1 VGEKSRIPSI
11 ITPEARMAKKAL
23 KTPKNNN
30 GVRRFTQIK
39 YFVQIFTYDGF
50 VVHHYAYM
58 VRVI

>member
-1 VGEKSRIPSI
+1 
-11 ITPEARMAKKAL
+11 MAKKAL